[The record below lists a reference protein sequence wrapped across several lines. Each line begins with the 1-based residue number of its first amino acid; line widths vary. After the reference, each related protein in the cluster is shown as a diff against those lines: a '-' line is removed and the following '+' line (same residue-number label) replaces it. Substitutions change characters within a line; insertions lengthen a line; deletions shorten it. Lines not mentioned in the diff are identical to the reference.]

1 MNPVR
6 ARLKAGVFLIALISF
21 SVHPHFEKPGFFGL
35 TGLKYMKN
43 VFRVKEIFILK
54 YVLHINYNT
63 ICINDYANKSSRTI
77 PGYHQ
82 NIVWA
87 HR

>member
-21 SVHPHFEKPGFFGL
+21 SVHPHFEKPGFLGL

-43 VFRVKEIFILK
+43 VFRVKEIFISK
-54 YVLHINYNT
+54 T
-63 ICINDYANKSSRTI
+63 
-77 PGYHQ
+77 
-82 NIVWA
+82 
-87 HR
+87 